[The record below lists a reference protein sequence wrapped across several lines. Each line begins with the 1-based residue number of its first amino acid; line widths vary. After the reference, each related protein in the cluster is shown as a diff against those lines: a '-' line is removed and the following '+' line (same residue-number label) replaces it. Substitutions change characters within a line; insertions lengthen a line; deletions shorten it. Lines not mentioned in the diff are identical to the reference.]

1 MLVTKISYLWN
12 ARTFMSR
19 TILTRTTLTSGDLLG
34 INRNQKFGQRSLI
47 VLLIYPNKMHRN
59 I

>member
-1 MLVTKISYLWN
+1 MLELI
-12 ARTFMSR
+12 MSR